1 MNIFSIPFAGGS
13 VYSLKPFEIYM
24 NEGVRWIP
32 LEPPGRGRRIRE
44 PLIKDLHQMAADIFN
59 QIRSGLNEPYAF
71 YGHSMGAML
80 AYLVTRM
87 ALDADLPPPARLF
100 LSGCGAPASKSKL
113 PGRHKLPKN
122 EFWSALKD
130 LGGSPDE
137 ILQNEELQHYFEPIL
152 RADFEA
158 IEKYNYEETT
168 PFDIPVT
175 VIIGYDE
182 FVTREEA
189 EQWQMETVAPIDVI
203 SYPGNHFFIFD
214 RAFDIARLIKQTLNV

>member
-44 PLIKDLHQMAADIFN
+44 PLIRDLQQMAADIFN
-59 QIRSGLNEPYAF
+59 QVRSGLDEPYAF

-87 ALDADLPPPARLF
+87 ALDADLPPPTRLF
-100 LSGCGAPASKSKL
+100 LSGCGAPASKSKM
-113 PGRHKLPKN
+113 PGRHKLPKT
-122 EFWSALKD
+122 EFWKALKE

-137 ILQNEELQHYFEPIL
+137 VLQNEELQHYFEPIL

-158 IEKYNYEETT
+158 IEKYDYQEAT

-189 EQWQMETVAPIDVI
+189 EQWQMETRAPIDVI

-214 RAFDIARLIKQTLNV
+214 RAFDIARLIKKTLNV